1 MRGLGVFRVFWEKIW
16 AGLFLIIAVIAAA
29 FQAGHAFLE
38 GDTFWH
44 IKTGQ
49 WILENRV
56 IPLHDPFSWSA
67 NGNPWTAHE
76 WLWDL
81 AAGWAWNTAGKWG
94 LWALMLIGI
103 ALFAFALWLILR
115 RISTPLTASVLTGV
129 VLIIVPTFWCAR
141 PHVLATGLFAVW
153 IALLIFGRERPGI
166 LYWLIPVAVLWA
178 NVHSSVLL
186 GVGFIIVAL
195 LCGFLEKDSPKY
207 RRTLLLVFGISLLAV
222 CLTPQGI
229 KIYSYVVQVTSHSG
243 MMNYISEWQSPNFH
257 NTYMLPFLIMIGIV
271 ICLLLLKPRQV
282 SLFHGFLVAI
292 TLIMSLLQV
301 RQAPLFYFSAVILIA
316 DQLPWNQR
324 TTPKSID
331 LLSVVLVAGLIF
343 TAWPLQVSWTESPRE
358 GQAYPERALEY
369 IKEHGY
375 TERIFN
381 DYSWG
386 GYLIF
391 HDLQPFV
398 DGRADMYVL
407 SGTSVFQ
414 DYLQLMRGSLNN
426 PLQILDN
433 YQVEVVLIPPDRS
446 LRWALEHAPN
456 WRKAYF
462 SYPAVVFVRE

>member
-1 MRGLGVFRVFWEKIW
+1 V
-16 AGLFLIIAVIAAA
+16 
-29 FQAGHAFLE
+29 
-38 GDTFWH
+38 
-44 IKTGQ
+44 
-49 WILENRV
+49 
-56 IPLHDPFSWSA
+56 
-67 NGNPWTAHE
+67 
-76 WLWDL
+76 
-81 AAGWAWNTAGKWG
+81 
-94 LWALMLIGI
+94 
-103 ALFAFALWLILR
+103 
-115 RISTPLTASVLTGV
+115 
-129 VLIIVPTFWCAR
+129 
-141 PHVLATGLFAVW
+141 
-153 IALLIFGRERPGI
+153 
-166 LYWLIPVAVLWA
+166 WA
-178 NVHSSVLL
+178 NVHGSVLL
-186 GVGFIIVAL
+186 GVGFIVVAL

-207 RRTLLLVFGISLLAV
+207 QRTLLLVFVISLLAV

-229 KIYSYVVQVTSHSG
+229 KIYSYVVQLTSHSG
-243 MMNYISEWQSPNFH
+243 MMDSISEWQSPNFH
-257 NTYMLPFLIMIGIV
+257 KTYMLPFLIMTGIV

-343 TAWPLQVSWTESPRE
+343 TAWPLQVSWTELPRE

-426 PLQILDN
+426 PLQILDY
-433 YQVEVVLIPPDRS
+433 YQVDVVLIPPDRS